1 MSNLVF
7 QDTSY
12 VSSRNDLP
20 VVQNISDVLVST
32 RYEKDAYAHWAFY
45 GNEPLKDKV
54 NSRSLT
60 LQVGAAVPP
69 SYSSQGVTL
78 TNAKG
83 SALISDL
90 IDNTTTNITAIFV
103 AKADGTLLYLMGMTL
118 PTTGSTAESGFGA
131 YASSNKVYVNVKPS
145 AAASTGGVDNLTT
158 DQLIGQTTPFL
169 VAVSVDKAKKTVLLY
184 SFKNGIDAQVSK
196 SFLGTYENVN
206 KAVAVGNAYYNA
218 VESGTR
224 TTFTEAILYNKALT
238 LNEIKAV
245 AKRCQARLAARGITI

>member
-60 LQVGAAVPP
+60 LQAGAAIPP
-69 SYSSQGVTL
+69 SYSSLGVAL

-90 IDNTTTNITAIFV
+90 IDNASTNITVILV
-103 AKADGTLLYLMGMTL
+103 AKADGTGLYLMGMTL
-118 PTTGSTAESGFGA
+118 PTTGSTTESGFGA
-131 YASSNKVYVNVKPS
+131 YVSSNKAYVNVKPLI
-145 AAASTGGVDNLTT
+145 AASRGGVSNLSTNQT
-158 DQLIGQTTPFL
+158 FDQTTPFL
-169 VAVSVDKAKKTVLLY
+169 VAVSIDKVKKTVLLY
-184 SFKNGIDAQVSK
+184 SFKDGIDGQVSS
-196 SFLGTYENVN
+196 SFLSTYENAN
-206 KAVAVGNAYYNA
+206 KAIAVGNAYYTA
-218 VESGTR
+218 SESGFR